1 MKQHITKEQWDEVHS
16 GKHYQKF
23 RNAINI
29 TEVRMDIPFYEYI
42 TIGQMIEF
50 LEEGHNDE
58 MLFTSY
64 GRVCVHHDWWEN
76 CEDCIEDPHLEL
88 CDALWEAVKHK
99 LKK

>member
-50 LEEGHNDE
+50 LGDDWHE
-58 MLFTSY
+58 MEFLNKPL
-64 GRVCVHHDWWEN
+64 CDIANE
-76 CEDCIEDPHLEL
+76 EL
-88 CDALWEAVKHK
+88 CNALWMAVKHK
-99 LKK
+99 LKQ